1 MEESQQMKLV
11 PFGIFAMTFLVSF
24 SVQADKFLTAN
35 LPVNEAPVAVTPT
48 PANTAAPINAAAE
61 INSVPVG
68 VTCTVSNVEAINSVV
83 ATAQTP
89 QQAARL
95 FAKIVSPAIGQA
107 VANAVQQVLARTQ
120 SRSPITP
127 TTPGQPSS
135 NSLIQGWQLIIVQN
149 GLAVQLHWPS
159 PGLST
164 AGNLPVALLQA
175 RAAPTLS
182 GALLP
187 VTVSGTF

>member
-1 MEESQQMKLV
+1 MKLASLGV
-11 PFGIFAMTFLVSF
+11 LTTFLVSF
-24 SVQADKFLTAN
+24 PAAADNFLTN
-35 LPVNEAPVAVTPT
+35 EPVNEAPTPI
-48 PANTAAPINAAAE
+48 NTAQADTPMVNRAPVNPVAE
-61 INSVPVG
+61 INSVPIS
-68 VTCTVSNVEAINSVV
+68 VTCSVGNAEAINSVI

-107 VANAVQQVLARTQ
+107 VANAVQQVLAQTESQ
-120 SRSPITP
+120 SP
-127 TTPGQPSS
+127 TTLTTSGQPSS

-149 GLAVQLHWPS
+149 GLAVELHWPS

-175 RAAPTLS
+175 RAVPTLS
-182 GALLP
+182 GAFLP

>member
-1 MEESQQMKLV
+1 ESDLLCAK
-11 PFGIFAMTFLVSF
+11 SF
-24 SVQADKFLTAN
+24 SRKV
-35 LPVNEAPVAVTPT
+35 
-48 PANTAAPINAAAE
+48 
-61 INSVPVG
+61 
-68 VTCTVSNVEAINSVV
+68 
-83 ATAQTP
+83 
-89 QQAARL
+89 
-95 FAKIVSPAIGQA
+95 GQA
-107 VANAVQQVLARTQ
+107 VANAVQQVLARTESQ
-120 SRSPITP
+120 SPINP
-127 TTPGQPSS
+127 ASGQPTS

-149 GLAVQLHWPS
+149 GLAVELHWPS

>member
-1 MEESQQMKLV
+1 MKLAS
-11 PFGIFAMTFLVSF
+11 PGIFATIFLVSF
-24 SVQADKFLTAN
+24 SVRADNFLVAN
-35 LPVNEAPVAVTPT
+35 NPVNEAPVAVNPA
-48 PANTAAPINAAAE
+48 PANTAAPVNTAAE
-61 INSVPVG
+61 INSVPIG
-68 VTCTVSNVEAINSVV
+68 VTCTVSNVEAINRVV
-83 ATAQTP
+83 ASAQTP

-95 FAKIVSPAIGQA
+95 FAKVVSPAIGQA
-107 VANAVQQVLARTQ
+107 VANAVQQVLAQTQTQ
-120 SRSPITP
+120 SPINATS
-127 TTPGQPSS
+127 GQPSS

-149 GLAVQLHWPS
+149 GLAVQLNWPS

>member
-1 MEESQQMKLV
+1 M
-11 PFGIFAMTFLVSF
+11 FAMILLVSF
-24 SVQADKFLTAN
+24 SVQAQNFLTAN
-35 LPVNEAPVAVTPT
+35 VNEAPVAVTPA
-48 PANTAAPINAAAE
+48 PANTAAQANPAAE

-68 VTCTVSNVEAINSVV
+68 VTCTAS
-83 ATAQTP
+83 AQTP

-107 VANAVQQVLARTQ
+107 VANAVQQVLARTESQ
-120 SRSPITP
+120 SPINP
-127 TTPGQPSS
+127 ASGQPSS

-149 GLAVQLHWPS
+149 GLAVELHWPS